1 MPITQ
6 QPVTHYPV
14 SLLDVGDSF
23 FIPALSA
30 QQHIHKMRKIA
41 EELGVEI
48 EYKTGIDIGTGM
60 YGLRV
65 IRIK

>member
-6 QPVTHYPV
+6 QPVTHYPI

-30 QQHIHKMRKIA
+30 QQHIRKMRKLA
-41 EELGVEI
+41 AELGFEI
-48 EYKTGIDIGTGM
+48 DYRTGVDIATGM
-60 YGLRV
+60 YGIRV

>member
-6 QPVTHYPV
+6 QPVTHYPI

-30 QQHIHKMRKIA
+30 TPHARKLNKLA
-41 EELGVEI
+41 AELGIEI

>member
-6 QPVTHYPV
+6 QPVTHYPI

-41 EELGVEI
+41 AELGFEI
-48 EYKTGIDIGTGM
+48 DYRTGVDVATGM
-60 YGLRV
+60 YGIRV
-65 IRIK
+65 IRVK

>member
-23 FIPALSA
+23 FVPALSVN
-30 QQHIHKMRKIA
+30 QHIHKIRKIA
-41 EELGVEI
+41 AEVGYEVE
-48 EYKTGIDIGTGM
+48 YRTGIDIVTGM
-60 YGLRV
+60 YGIRV
-65 IRIK
+65 IRIS